1 MFGRDED
8 ELMKGFTREQ
18 ILGKDIKLTA
28 ATEPTNIIWEN
39 RHIKGVHYGSRVF
52 SAFLVICFMLTIT
65 FWAIYVCKQ
74 FQIRNQEKW
83 PVVDCKGL
91 FDTYG
96 TNDVSS

>member
-39 RHIKGVHYGSRVF
+39 RHIRGLTFCYRASVAILVVF
-52 SAFLVICFMLTIT
+52 FVLLVSFAVIYAFKSISI
-65 FWAIYVCKQ
+65 KQ
-74 FQIRNQEKW
+74 
-83 PVVDCKGL
+83 DG
-91 FDTYG
+91 
-96 TNDVSS
+96 